1 MDPFKDE
8 EGIILAGDL
17 AAREHAIQIVNEVQK
32 GDEESWRG
40 YVMEVMREGSVVWV
54 IPFDRPSCP

>member
-17 AAREHAIQIVNEVQK
+17 AAREHAIQIVNELQK

-40 YVMEVMREGSVVWV
+40 YVMEVMR
-54 IPFDRPSCP
+54 